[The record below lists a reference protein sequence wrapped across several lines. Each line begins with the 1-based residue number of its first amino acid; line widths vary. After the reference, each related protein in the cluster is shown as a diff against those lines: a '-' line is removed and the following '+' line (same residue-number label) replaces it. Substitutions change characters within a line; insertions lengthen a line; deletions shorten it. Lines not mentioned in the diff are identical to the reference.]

1 MKTLLTKLLI
11 SLLAVS
17 LVLCLAACN
26 SNSDEQI
33 KDHTDT
39 GSQQQT
45 ESTSKPDDTTS
56 QGDNTEKSLLSGT
69 YKVARKDIYVDIP
82 DFNAIEEGYTQI
94 YLDGSSK
101 YIAFTCHKAETAET
115 VEDAHTKAFDCFKS
129 GIDSHH
135 HINDKTNLQTSNI
148 TISSIQTIKFEGTIS
163 AGRNPVYDAYAYG
176 YSFVYDGLPCSIIGV
191 VMDETQPDVEKQLV
205 KQIVDEMMKTVR
217 NSK

>member
-1 MKTLLTKLLI
+1 MKTHIVKLLVF
-11 SLLAVS
+11 LLALS
-17 LVLCLAACN
+17 IFLCLSACN
-26 SNSDEQI
+26 SNTEGPTDLV
-33 KDHTDT
+33 DT
-39 GSQQQT
+39 GSQQQVG
-45 ESTSKPDDTTS
+45 STNKPDDTKD
-56 QGDNTEKSLLSGT
+56 QGNNTEKGLLSGT

-101 YIAFTCHKAETAET
+101 YVAFTCHKTESAET
-115 VEDAHTKAFDCFKS
+115 VEDAHTKAYDCFKS

-135 HINDKTNLQTSNI
+135 HINDETNLQTSSV
-148 TISSIQTIKFEGTIS
+148 TINSIQTMKFEGTIS

-191 VMDETQPDVEKQLV
+191 VMDETQPDDEKQLV

>member
-1 MKTLLTKLLI
+1 MKELLTKLLV

-26 SNSDEQI
+26 TNSDDKTEP
-33 KDHTDT
+33 TDT

-45 ESTSKPDDTTS
+45 ENTSEPDDTAN
-56 QGDNTEKSLLSGT
+56 QGDNNEKGLLSGT

-101 YIAFTCHKAETAET
+101 YVAFTCHKAESAET
-115 VEDAHTKAFDCFKS
+115 VEDAHTKAYDCFKS

-135 HINDKTNLQTSNI
+135 HINDETNLQTSSV
-148 TISSIQTIKFEGTIS
+148 TINSIQTMKFEGTIS

-191 VMDETQPDVEKQLV
+191 VMDETQPDDEKQLV